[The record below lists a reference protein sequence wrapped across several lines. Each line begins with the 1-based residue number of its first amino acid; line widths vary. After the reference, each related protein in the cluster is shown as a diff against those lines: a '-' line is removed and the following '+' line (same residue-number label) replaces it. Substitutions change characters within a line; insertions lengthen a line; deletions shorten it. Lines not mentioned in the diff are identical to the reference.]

1 MPTIIL
7 DRDGVINQ
15 DSEDFIKSPV
25 EWQAIDGSLAAIAQ
39 LKSAGY
45 QIAVATNQSG
55 LARGLFSH
63 ATLHAIHRKMIQ
75 QSREVGGGFD
85 EIVFCPHH
93 PDAKCKCRKPNTG
106 LLQAINAKISLNADT
121 DWLVGDTGSDLK
133 AAQQMGIRAA
143 LVETGKGDQEIKT
156 GIVSRETIPV
166 FKNLAHFTSW
176 LLNV

>member
-15 DSEDFIKSPV
+15 DSKDYIKSPE
-25 EWQAIDGSLAAIAQ
+25 EWLAIDGSLPAIAQ

-63 ATLHAIHRKMIQ
+63 ATLHTIHRKMIQ
-75 QSREVGGGFD
+75 QSREIGGGFD

-93 PDAKCKCRKPNTG
+93 PDAKCECRKPKTG
-106 LLQAINAKISLNADT
+106 LLQAINAKMSLNADT
-121 DWLVGDTGSDLK
+121 DWLVGDKGSDLK

-143 LVETGKGDQEIKT
+143 LVETGKGYQEINT
-156 GIVSRETIPV
+156 GIVSRETTPV